1 MEDKSIDV
9 ALVLSGGVARGL
21 SHIGTYKALHELGV
35 RPKIIAGTSAGAII
49 GAFIAKGFH
58 ADEIASIASKTNI
71 ISIRTFNPGNLGLFK
86 PHSIKRNLQ
95 KYLGNIRFEDLNV
108 ELVVAAT
115 DIQNGKPYYIKE
127 GPLLPALLATSAI
140 PVIYKPVTVNGVLL
154 IDGGISDN
162 FAVEAISPCKY
173 KIVGCHANPL
183 GVVDK
188 DMSYKALV
196 DRCISV
202 ALHKDI
208 LHKKHLCDIF
218 IEPPLMANYG
228 MFQIKK
234 AQEIIQVGYE
244 YTKSLKDQFDTLKT
258 L

>member
-1 MEDKSIDV
+1 MDA

-21 SHIGTYKALHELGV
+21 SHIGTYKALNEFGV
-35 RPKIIAGTSAGAII
+35 VPKIIAGTSAGAII

-58 ADEIASIASKTNI
+58 ADEIATIASKTNI
-71 ISIRTFNPGNLGLFK
+71 ISIRNFNPGNLGLFR

-95 KYLGNIRFEDLNV
+95 KYLGNINFDDLPI

-115 DIQNGKPYYIKE
+115 DIKHGKPHYIKS
-127 GPLLPALLATSAI
+127 GPLVPALLATSAI
-140 PVIYKPVTVNGVLL
+140 PVIYKPVLVNNNLL

-173 KIVGCHANPL
+173 KIIGCHANPL
-183 GVVDK
+183 GVMEK
-188 DMSYKALV
+188 DLSYKALI

-218 IEPPLMANYG
+218 IEPPQMANYG

-234 AQEIIQVGYE
+234 AHEIIQIGYD
-244 YTKSLKDQFDTLKT
+244 YTKSLAHLFQSN
-258 L
+258 

>member
-1 MEDKSIDV
+1 MEA

-21 SHIGTYKALHELGV
+21 SHIGIYKALRELHV
-35 RPKIIAGTSAGAII
+35 VPKIIAGTSAGAII

-58 ADEIASIASKTNI
+58 ADEIAAIASKTNI

-86 PHSIKRNLQ
+86 PNSIKRNLQ
-95 KYLGNIRFEDLNV
+95 KYLGNINFEDLGI

-115 DIQNGKPYYIKE
+115 DIKQGKPHYLRS
-127 GPLLPALLATSAI
+127 GPLIPALLATSAI
-140 PVIYKPVTVNGVLL
+140 PVIYKPITINDIML

-173 KIVGCHANPL
+173 KIIGCHANPL
-183 GVVDK
+183 GNNENDLN
-188 DMSYKALV
+188 YKALV

-208 LHKKHLCDIF
+208 LMKRHLCDIF
-218 IEPPLMANYG
+218 IEPPLLSNYG

-234 AQEIIQVGYE
+234 AAEIIQIGYE
-244 YTKSLKDQFDTLKT
+244 YTKTLSAQFNLTLDNIH
-258 L
+258 

>member
-1 MEDKSIDV
+1 MHTKSIDA

-21 SHIGTYKALHELGV
+21 SHIGIYKALTELKV
-35 RPKIIAGTSAGAII
+35 NAQIIAGTSAGAII

-58 ADEIASIASKTNI
+58 ADEIAAIALKTNI

-95 KYLGNIRFEDLNV
+95 KYLGNIKFDDLNV

-115 DIQNGKPYYIKE
+115 DIKLGRPFYIRS
-127 GPLLPALLATSAI
+127 GDLIPALLATSAI
-140 PVIYKPVTVNGVLL
+140 PVIYKPIIVNDTLL

-162 FAVEAISPCKY
+162 FAVEAITPCKY
-173 KIVGCHANPL
+173 KIIGCHANPL
-183 GVVDK
+183 GQVEK
-188 DMSYKALV
+188 DLNYKALV

-208 LHKKHLCDIF
+208 LHKKHLCDVF
-218 IEPPLMANYG
+218 IEPPLLANYG

-234 AQEIIQVGYE
+234 AAEIIQIGYD
-244 YTKSLKDQFDTLKT
+244 YTKSLASKF
-258 L
+258 

>member
-1 MEDKSIDV
+1 MHSKSIDA

-21 SHIGTYKALHELGV
+21 SHIGIYKALSEFHIV
-35 RPKIIAGTSAGAII
+35 PKIIAGTSAGAII

-58 ADEIASIASKTNI
+58 ADEIADIASKTNI
-71 ISIRTFNPGNLGLFK
+71 ISIRNFNPGSLGLFK

-95 KYLGNIRFEDLNV
+95 KYLGNINFDALNV

-115 DIQNGKPYYIKE
+115 DIKSGKPYYLKN
-127 GPLLPALLATSAI
+127 GPLIPALLATSAI
-140 PVIYKPVTVNGVLL
+140 PVIYKPVTINDVLL

-162 FAVEAISPCKY
+162 FAVEAISPCRY
-173 KIVGCHANPL
+173 KIIGCHANPL
-183 GVVDK
+183 GQVENDLN
-188 DMSYKALV
+188 YKALF
-196 DRCISV
+196 DRCIRV

-218 IEPPLMANYG
+218 IEPPLLSNYG

-234 AQEIIQVGYE
+234 AKEIIQIGYD
-244 YTKSLKDQFDTLKT
+244 YTKSLKKIFLQS
-258 L
+258 

>member
-1 MEDKSIDV
+1 MHTEPINV

-21 SHIGTYKALHELGV
+21 THIGIYKALCEFNV
-35 RPKIIAGTSAGAII
+35 VPKIIAGTSAGAII

-58 ADEIASIASKTNI
+58 ADEIGAIASKTNI
-71 ISIRTFNPGNLGLFK
+71 VSIRTFNPGNLGLFK

-95 KYLGNIRFEDLNV
+95 KYLGNITFDQLNV
-108 ELVVAAT
+108 ELAVAAT
-115 DIQNGKPYYIKE
+115 DIKSGKPYYIKS
-127 GPLLPALLATSAI
+127 GPLIPALLATSAI
-140 PVIYKPVTVNGVLL
+140 PVIYKPITLNGILL

-162 FAVEAISPCKY
+162 FAVEAISPCEY

-183 GVVDK
+183 GVIENDLN
-188 DMSYKALV
+188 YKALV

-208 LHKKHLCDIF
+208 LHKKHLCDVF
-218 IEPPLMANYG
+218 IEPPLLANYG

-234 AQEIIQVGYE
+234 AAEIIQIGYD
-244 YTKSLKDQFDTLKT
+244 YTKTLESQFNFS
-258 L
+258 

>member
-1 MEDKSIDV
+1 MQYKTIDA

-21 SHIGTYKALHELGV
+21 SHIGIYKALSEFNV
-35 RPKIIAGTSAGAII
+35 VPKIIAGTSAGAII

-58 ADEIASIASKTNI
+58 ADEIATIASKTNI

-95 KYLGNIRFEDLNV
+95 KYLGNITFDHLNI
-108 ELVVAAT
+108 ELVVATT
-115 DIQNGKPYYIKE
+115 DIKKGKPYYVRSGNLI
-127 GPLLPALLATSAI
+127 PALLATSAI
-140 PVIYKPVTVNGVLL
+140 PVIYKPINIDDKLL

-162 FAVEAISPCKY
+162 FAVEAINPCRY
-173 KIVGCHANPL
+173 KIIGCHANPL
-183 GVVDK
+183 GVIENDL
-188 DMSYKALV
+188 SYKALV

-218 IEPPLMANYG
+218 IEPPLLSNYG

-234 AQEIIQVGYE
+234 ANEIIQIGYD
-244 YTKSLKDQFDTLKT
+244 YTKSIEAEFLKNS
-258 L
+258 

>member
-1 MEDKSIDV
+1 MQINSIDA

-21 SHIGTYKALHELGV
+21 SHIGIYKALVEFNV
-35 RPKIIAGTSAGAII
+35 NPKIIAGTSAGAII

-58 ADEIASIASKTNI
+58 ADEIAAIASKTNI

-95 KYLGNIRFEDLNV
+95 KYLGNINFEDLNI
-108 ELVVAAT
+108 ELIVAAT
-115 DIQNGKPYYIKE
+115 DIKEGKPYYIRS
-127 GPLLPALLATSAI
+127 GALIPALLATSAI
-140 PVIYKPVTVNGVLL
+140 PVIYKPITIDGRLL

-162 FAVEAISPCKY
+162 FAVESIGNSNY
-173 KIVGCHANPL
+173 KIIGCHANPL
-183 GVVDK
+183 GNNDN
-188 DMSYKALV
+188 DLNYKALI

-218 IEPPLMANYG
+218 IEPPQLANYG

-234 AQEIIQVGYE
+234 AAEIIQIGYD
-244 YTKSLKDQFDTLKT
+244 YTKSLATEFQ
-258 L
+258 

>member
-1 MEDKSIDV
+1 MDV

-21 SHIGTYKALHELGV
+21 SHIGTYKALNEFGV
-35 RPKIIAGTSAGAII
+35 VPKIIAGTSAGAII

-71 ISIRTFNPGNLGLFK
+71 ISIRNFNPGNLGLFK

-95 KYLGNIRFEDLNV
+95 KYLGNINFDDLQV

-115 DIQNGKPYYIKE
+115 DIKHGKPYYIKN
-127 GPLLPALLATSAI
+127 GPLVPALLATSAI
-140 PVIYKPVTVNGVLL
+140 PVIYKPVIVNNTLL

-173 KIVGCHANPL
+173 KIIGCHANPL
-183 GVVDK
+183 GVMEK
-188 DMSYKALV
+188 DLSYKALI

-218 IEPPLMANYG
+218 IEPPQMANYG

-234 AQEIIQVGYE
+234 AQEIIQIGYD
-244 YTKSLKDQFDTLKT
+244 YTKSLAHLFQSN
-258 L
+258 

>member
-1 MEDKSIDV
+1 MMSSESIDA

-21 SHIGTYKALHELGV
+21 SHIGIYKALREFNV
-35 RPKIIAGTSAGAII
+35 QPKIIAGTSAGAII

-58 ADEIASIASKTNI
+58 ADEIAAIASKTNI
-71 ISIRTFNPGNLGLFK
+71 ISIRNFNPGNLGLFK

-95 KYLGNIRFEDLNV
+95 KYLGNINFEDLTI

-115 DIQNGKPYYIKE
+115 DIRMGKPHYFRK
-127 GPLLPALLATSAI
+127 GPLIPALLATSAI
-140 PVIYKPVTVNGVLL
+140 PVIYKPINIDDKLF

-162 FAVEAISPCKY
+162 FAVEAISPCSY
-173 KIVGCHANPL
+173 KIIGCHANPL
-183 GVVDK
+183 GYSENDLN
-188 DMSYKALV
+188 YKALV

-208 LHKKHLCDIF
+208 LHKKQLCDIF
-218 IEPPLMANYG
+218 IEPPLLANYG

-234 AQEIIQVGYE
+234 AQEIIQIGYE
-244 YTKSLKDQFDTLKT
+244 YTKTLKHNFDA

>member
-1 MEDKSIDV
+1 MSNNSMDV

-21 SHIGTYKALHELGV
+21 SHIGTYKALNEFGV
-35 RPKIIAGTSAGAII
+35 VPKIIAGTSAGAII

-71 ISIRTFNPGNLGLFK
+71 ISIRNFNPGNLGLFK

-95 KYLGNIRFEDLNV
+95 KYLGNINFDDLQV

-115 DIQNGKPYYIKE
+115 DIKHGKPYYIKN
-127 GPLLPALLATSAI
+127 GPLVPALLATSAI
-140 PVIYKPVTVNGVLL
+140 PVIYKPVIVNNTLL

-173 KIVGCHANPL
+173 KIIGCHANPL
-183 GVVDK
+183 GVMEK
-188 DMSYKALV
+188 DLSYKALI

-218 IEPPLMANYG
+218 IEPPQMANYG

-234 AQEIIQVGYE
+234 AQEIIQIGYD
-244 YTKSLKDQFDTLKT
+244 YTKSLAHLFQSN
-258 L
+258 

>member
-1 MEDKSIDV
+1 MHSKSVDA

-21 SHIGTYKALHELGV
+21 SHIGIYKALCEFNV
-35 RPKIIAGTSAGAII
+35 VPKIIAGTSAGAII

-58 ADEIASIASKTNI
+58 ADEIAAIASKTNI

-95 KYLGNIRFEDLNV
+95 KYLGNIHFDALNV

-115 DIQNGKPYYIKE
+115 DIKSGKPYYLKN
-127 GPLLPALLATSAI
+127 GPLIPALLATSAI
-140 PVIYKPVTVNGVLL
+140 PVIYKPITINDVLL

-173 KIVGCHANPL
+173 KVIGCHANPL
-183 GVVDK
+183 GFVENDLN
-188 DMSYKALV
+188 YKALI

-218 IEPPLMANYG
+218 IEPPLLSNFG

-234 AQEIIQVGYE
+234 ANEIIQIGYD
-244 YTKSLKDQFDTLKT
+244 YTKSLQATLFQ
-258 L
+258 

>member
-1 MEDKSIDV
+1 MDA

-21 SHIGTYKALHELGV
+21 SHIGTYKALNEFGV
-35 RPKIIAGTSAGAII
+35 CPKIIAGTSAGAII

-95 KYLGNIRFEDLNV
+95 KYLGNINFDDLQV

-115 DIQNGKPYYIKE
+115 DIKHGKPYYIKS
-127 GPLLPALLATSAI
+127 GPLIPALLATSAI
-140 PVIYKPVTVNGVLL
+140 PVIYKPVTVNDVLL

-173 KIVGCHANPL
+173 KIIGCHANPL
-183 GVVDK
+183 GIIDN
-188 DMSYKALV
+188 DMSYKALI

-218 IEPPLMANYG
+218 IEPPMMANYG

-234 AQEIIQVGYE
+234 AAEIIQIGYD
-244 YTKSLKDQFDTLKT
+244 YTKSLASQFVFS
-258 L
+258 

>member
-1 MEDKSIDV
+1 MHVKTIDA

-21 SHIGTYKALHELGV
+21 SHIGIYKALNEFHV
-35 RPKIIAGTSAGAII
+35 VPKIIAGTSAGAII

-58 ADEIASIASKTNI
+58 ADEIAAIASKTNI

-95 KYLGNIRFEDLNV
+95 KYLGNITFEELNV

-115 DIQNGKPYYIKE
+115 DIKQGKPYYLRS
-127 GPLLPALLATSAI
+127 GPLIPALLATSAI
-140 PVIYKPVTVNGVLL
+140 PVIYKPVTVDDKLL

-162 FAVEAISPCKY
+162 FAVESISPCQY
-173 KIVGCHANPL
+173 KIIGCHANPL
-183 GVVDK
+183 GVIEK
-188 DMSYKALV
+188 DLNYKALV

-208 LHKKHLCDIF
+208 LHKKHACDIF
-218 IEPPLMANYG
+218 IEPPLLANYG

-234 AQEIIQVGYE
+234 AEEIIQIGYD
-244 YTKSLKDQFDTLKT
+244 YTKTLKQYFQPSVQQ
-258 L
+258 